1 MAQVEGVVALERAA
15 GTVGTKHVEALARG
29 LKILAL
35 FSDQEPW
42 LGLSE
47 IARRTGLST
56 ATSLRLLRTLQH
68 LDFVEQADDTKKYR
82 PSVAV
87 LHLGF
92 AALSGLGLRDVAA
105 PHLRRL
111 FEELGETINL
121 AVLAGTDVVYIER
134 FAQRQIISTSLH
146 VGACLPAYSTSTGK
160 LLLAFL
166 PVSERAATLDR
177 IPFAVTGPNTIANR
191 ADLEAHLAG
200 IVTDGFAIQDEELAA
215 GLRSVAV
222 PIWDGTGSIV
232 AAMNVA
238 VPASRISVHDLCERI
253 LPRARD
259 CAAAISGVLG
269 YSPSREAAP
278 VASLPDR
285 GESRAASG

>member
-1 MAQVEGVVALERAA
+1 MDDVAQVEGMVALERTA
-15 GTVGTKHVEALARG
+15 GTKQVEALARG

-56 ATSLRLLRTLQH
+56 ATCLRLLRTLQH

-92 AALSGLGLRDVAA
+92 AALAGLGLRDVAS

-166 PVSERAATLDR
+166 PASERAATLDR

-200 IVTDGFAIQDEELAA
+200 IIEDGFAIQDEELAA

-222 PIWDGTGSIV
+222 PIRNGTGSVV

-238 VPASRISVHDLCERI
+238 VPAGRISVAELCERI

-269 YSPSREAAP
+269 YSPGREAVP

-285 GESRAASG
+285 VESRTASG